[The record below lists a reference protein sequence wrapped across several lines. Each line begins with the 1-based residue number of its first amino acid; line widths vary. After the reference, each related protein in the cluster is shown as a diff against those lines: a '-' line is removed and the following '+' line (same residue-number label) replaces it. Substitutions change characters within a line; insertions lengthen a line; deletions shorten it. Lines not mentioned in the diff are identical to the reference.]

1 MTLLSDFGMTP
12 MMDRKGSGM
21 NRAFS
26 AGTFGIT
33 ASWGAAPGCYER
45 CAFGA
50 NHEQKDVVDE
60 LSVENTKTNYLIT
73 ADVSLIP

>member
-1 MTLLSDFGMTP
+1 MTLLSDCGMAP
-12 MMDRKGSGM
+12 MMDQNVVGM

-26 AGTFGIT
+26 AGAFAPT

-50 NHEQKDVVDE
+50 KHISQPPLPDRRLTEALLKIRI
-60 LSVENTKTNYLIT
+60 SV
-73 ADVSLIP
+73 